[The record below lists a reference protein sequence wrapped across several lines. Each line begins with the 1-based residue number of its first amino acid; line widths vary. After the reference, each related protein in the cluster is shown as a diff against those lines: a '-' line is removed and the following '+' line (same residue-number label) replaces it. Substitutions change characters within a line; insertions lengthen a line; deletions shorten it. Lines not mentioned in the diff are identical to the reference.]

1 MTMKYRF
8 LTTSMGG
15 IRKLTDFDKLESKIN
30 EQWTVKE
37 VALLTTAMNSLSLI
51 PDTPLKWEVVSA
63 IGSLGNGRSLDPM
76 FDIIRFLMCF

>member
-1 MTMKYRF
+1 M
-8 LTTSMGG
+8 
-15 IRKLTDFDKLESKIN
+15 TDFDKLERKIN